1 MFKLRGGKARKDLAK
16 AISRVR
22 DGERFFITRHGEKVA
37 AIVSVEDL
45 KFLRSY
51 EDYEDIRAVEASR
64 EDIKINGTIPWEQLK
79 AELGLS
85 TNGDRNGRTKVQ
97 D

>member
-22 DGERFFITRHGEKVA
+22 DGERFFITRRGEKVA

-51 EDYEDIRAVEASR
+51 EDYEDIRAAEASL
-64 EDIKINGTIPWEQLK
+64 EDAKINGTIPLEQIL
-79 AELGLS
+79 AEMGLL
-85 TNGDRNGRTKVQ
+85 TNGKRAGKAIPR
-97 D
+97 